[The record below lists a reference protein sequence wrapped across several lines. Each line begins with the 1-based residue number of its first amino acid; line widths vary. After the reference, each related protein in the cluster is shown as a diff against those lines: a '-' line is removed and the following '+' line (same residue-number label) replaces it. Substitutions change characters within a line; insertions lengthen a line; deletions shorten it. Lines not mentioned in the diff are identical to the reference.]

1 LAEKTKDKSQM
12 TNKTQIQ
19 NLMLQKNFVFW
30 YLLFVISG
38 LSGLGITN

>member
-1 LAEKTKDKSQM
+1 M

-19 NLMLQKNFVFW
+19 NLMLQKSFVFW

-38 LSGLGITN
+38 LSGLGTC